1 MWNVLQKDYLEK
13 LAFTYFYRIHITY
26 FTGKVYDSIQKK
38 IKLKKWKW
46 IIKKPRKI
54 KTVTRKIKRKKTN
67 EEQFLIIN
75 DNKLLLSNRFS
86 SNISLLVKSS
96 FLDILISLSIWEF
109 YCWHFILL
117 VNVLLV
123 CCVVALF
130 NMQLYQ
136 IICAQKHG
144 WQNISTYKIK
154 QKTVSIGVTFN

>member
-1 MWNVLQKDYLEK
+1 MKCVAKRLPWKTNIYIFLQDSYNILHRKGLW
-13 LAFTYFYRIHITY
+13 FYTE
-26 FTGKVYDSIQKK
+26 KK

-46 IIKKPRKI
+46 IIKKSRKI